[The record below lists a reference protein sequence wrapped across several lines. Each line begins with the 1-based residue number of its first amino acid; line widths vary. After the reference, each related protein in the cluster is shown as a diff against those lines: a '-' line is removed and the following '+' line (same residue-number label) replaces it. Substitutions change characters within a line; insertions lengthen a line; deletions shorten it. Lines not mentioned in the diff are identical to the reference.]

1 MAEPRITY
9 DLGIREVERIAFRL
23 AQEHLQF
30 DEPIP
35 DFSTRFPNILE
46 SCINMPFLK
55 VYGKSL
61 YPSLA
66 SKATILFYLIIKN
79 HPFVNGN
86 KRIAVT
92 TLMVFLMKNKKRL
105 KAELQELHDLTIW
118 VAESEPKD
126 KNFILMATEQ
136 FIRKNMENF
145 GG

>member
-1 MAEPRITY
+1 
-9 DLGIREVERIAFRL
+9 
-23 AQEHLQF
+23 
-30 DEPIP
+30 
-35 DFSTRFPNILE
+35 
-46 SCINMPFLK
+46 MPFLK

-145 GG
+145 GD